1 MSIWAQVYTNIFIYE
16 TIFETIVC
24 QGQFHSDV
32 KVFWLSFN
40 LLFSSTPAIA
50 SNYRGRPLSAKMS
63 VSLPQNFMYV
73 FHIGM
78 LYLTSVFVSWSHKPP
93 MHYYEKGQDIWCF
106 VVFTWSGC
114 WQNSRIAMIW
124 DTMTFIWRECNGLI
138 CNTWIWRYNVLIIY
152 PPIGMLTLLRLQYFM
167 DCCIFCPVSGPILEP
182 ERHLFRPFYTK
193 LCQFCGTLDLATYW
207 WD

>member
-1 MSIWAQVYTNIFIYE
+1 MIFVYE

-24 QGQFHSDV
+24 QGQIHSDI
-32 KVFWLSFN
+32 KVLWLSFN
-40 LLFSSTPAIA
+40 SLFSSTPSDRIE
-50 SNYRGRPLSAKMS
+50 LSWTAFVCQD
-63 VSLPQNFMYV
+63 VSLIATKFHV
-73 FHIGM
+73 RIHIGM

-106 VVFTWSGC
+106 VVFAWSGC
-114 WQNSRIAMIW
+114 WQNSLIAMIW

-138 CNTWIWRYNVLIIY
+138 CNTWMWRYNVLIIY
-152 PPIGMLTLLRLQYFM
+152 PTIGMLTLLRLQYFM
-167 DCCIFCPVSGPILEP
+167 DCCIFCSVSGPILEP

-193 LCQFCGTLDLATYW
+193 LCQFCWTLDLVTYW